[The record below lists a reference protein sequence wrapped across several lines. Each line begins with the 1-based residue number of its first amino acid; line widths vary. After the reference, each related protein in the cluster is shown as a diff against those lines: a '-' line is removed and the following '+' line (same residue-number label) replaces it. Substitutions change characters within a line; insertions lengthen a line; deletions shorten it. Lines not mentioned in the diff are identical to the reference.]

1 MNSSKDILEQIKDE
15 IEKVDTKFSKEN
27 IGEIEGVY
35 DSVAT
40 VIGLMGVANGEK
52 VLIKTKSGKEI
63 IAMAMDLK
71 EDITSIIILGEY
83 DKVKE
88 GDIVRT
94 TGEIFSTKVGKK
106 LLGRVLNGV
115 GEEIDEQ
122 GEIKTEEFSEIE
134 KVAPGV
140 ITRKGVKTPLQ
151 TGIKAI
157 DVLIPIGRGQR
168 ELIIGDRNTG
178 KTTIAIDTIINQKGK
193 GVYCIYCAIGQKNS
207 KVSQIVSKLKE
218 KGAMEYTIVINASA
232 SSPVT
237 EQYLAPY
244 TAASIG
250 EYFRDNGMDALV
262 IYDDLTKHAWAYRQ
276 LSLILKR
283 PSGREA
289 YPGDVFYLHSR
300 LLERAAKLN
309 DKLGGGSLSALPIIE
324 TQTGDISSYIPT
336 NLISITDGQIFLESD
351 LFYSGIRPAINVGAS
366 VSRVGSNAQEK
377 SMKKVAGSLKLE
389 IAQFRNL
396 AAFSQFGSDLDEST
410 KKILARGER
419 LTRILTQ
426 KPYSPIPLELQV
438 VSVFAVTNGFADNID
453 LVKISEFE
461 EKLHEHFKTLHKKVL
476 EELKEKKDLTDEIK
490 DELMKIISEFSKNY
504 V

>member
-1 MNSSKDILEQIKDE
+1 MDSTDILKQIKQEIKNVDTRFSKKDI
-15 IEKVDTKFSKEN
+15 
-27 IGEIEGVY
+27 GEVQSVY
-35 DSVAT
+35 DGIAI
-40 VIGLMGVANGEK
+40 VIGLVEVANGEK
-52 VLIKTKSGKEI
+52 VIIKTQEGI
-63 IAMAMDLK
+63 DITAMAMDLK
-71 EDITSIIILGEY
+71 EDETSIIILG
-83 DKVKE
+83 DFNKVKE
-88 GDIVRT
+88 GDTVYT
-94 TGEIFSTKVGKK
+94 TGEIFSTKIGKA
-106 LLGRVLNGV
+106 LLGRVVNGI
-115 GEEIDEQ
+115 GDPIDKE
-122 GEIKTEEFSEIE
+122 GPIDSNEKSEIE
-134 KVAPGV
+134 KIAPGV

-157 DVLIPIGRGQR
+157 DILIPIGRGQR
-168 ELIIGDRNTG
+168 ELIIGDRSTG

-193 GVYCIYCAIGQKNS
+193 NVFCIYCAIGQKNS
-207 KVSQIVSKLKE
+207 KVYQLVSKLKE
-218 KGAMEYTIVINASA
+218 KGAMEYTIIVNASA

-244 TAASIG
+244 TAATIG

-276 LSLILKR
+276 LSLTLKR

-324 TQTGDISSYIPT
+324 TQTGDISAYIPT

-410 KKILARGER
+410 QKILSKGER

-426 KPYSPIPLELQV
+426 KPYSPLPLELQII
-438 VSVFAVTNGFADNID
+438 SVFAVTGGYTENIE
-453 LVKISEFE
+453 LSKISDFE
-461 EKLHEHFKTLHKKVL
+461 EKLHTYFTTMHKDI
-476 EELKEKKDLTDEIK
+476 LKEIREKKDLTEDMLEK
-490 DELMKIISEFSKNY
+490 LKKIISEFSKNY

>member
-1 MNSSKDILEQIKDE
+1 MDSSDILKQIKKE
-15 IEKVDTKFSKEN
+15 IDSIDSRFEKED
-27 IGEIEGVY
+27 IGEIQSVY
-35 DSVAT
+35 DGVAI
-40 VIGLMGVANGEK
+40 VIGLTNVANGER
-52 VLIKTKSGKEI
+52 VNIKTKSGENI
-63 IAMAMDLK
+63 TAMAIDLK
-71 EDITSIIILGEY
+71 EDETSIIILGDF
-83 DKVKE
+83 DKVQE
-88 GDIVRT
+88 GDIVST
-94 TGEIFSTKVGKK
+94 TGEIFSTKIGEA
-106 LLGRVLNGV
+106 LLGRVLNGI
-115 GEEIDEQ
+115 GNPIDEQ
-122 GEIKTEEFSEIE
+122 GEIDTDKISEIE

-157 DVLIPIGRGQR
+157 DILIPIGRGQR
-168 ELIIGDRNTG
+168 ELIIGDRSTG

-193 GVYCIYCAIGQKNS
+193 NVFCIYCAIGQKNS

-218 KGAMEYTIVINASA
+218 KGAMDYTIVVNASA

-244 TAASIG
+244 TASTIG

-276 LSLILKR
+276 LSLTLKR

-300 LLERAAKLN
+300 LLERAAHLN
-309 DKLGGGSLSALPIIE
+309 DSLGGGSLSALPIIE

-410 KKILARGER
+410 QKILSKGER

-426 KPYSPIPLELQV
+426 KPYSPLALELQII
-438 VSVFAVTNGFADNID
+438 SVFAVTNDFTKDIEIS
-453 LVKISEFE
+453 KISDFE
-461 EKLHEHFKTLHKKVL
+461 EKLHEHFTTMHKDVL
-476 EELKEKKDLTDEIK
+476 KR
-490 DELMKIISEFSKNY
+490 
-504 V
+504 

>member
-1 MNSSKDILEQIKDE
+1 MDSADILKQIKQE
-15 IEKVDTKFSKEN
+15 IEKVDTRFSQKD
-27 IGEIEGVY
+27 IGEIQSVY
-35 DSVAT
+35 DGIAI
-40 VIGLMGVANGEK
+40 VIGLMNVANGEK
-52 VLIKTKSGKEI
+52 VLIETQSGDNV

-71 EDITSIIILGEY
+71 EDETSIIILGDF

-88 GDIVRT
+88 GDIVHT
-94 TGEIFSTKVGKK
+94 TGEIFSTKIGKA
-106 LLGRVLNGV
+106 LLGRVVNGI
-115 GEEIDEQ
+115 GDPIDEEGPINSNEQ
-122 GEIKTEEFSEIE
+122 SEIE
-134 KVAPGV
+134 KGAPGV

-157 DVLIPIGRGQR
+157 DILIPIGRGQR
-168 ELIIGDRNTG
+168 ELIIGDRSTG

-193 GVYCIYCAIGQKNS
+193 NVFCIYCAIGQKNS
-207 KVSQIVSKLKE
+207 KVSQIAAKLKE
-218 KGAMEYTIVINASA
+218 KGAMDYTVIVNASA

-244 TAASIG
+244 TAATIG

-276 LSLILKR
+276 LSLTLKR

-300 LLERAAKLN
+300 LLERAAKLS
-309 DKLGGGSLSALPIIE
+309 DELGGGSLSALPIIE
-324 TQTGDISSYIPT
+324 TQTGDISAYIPT

-410 KKILARGER
+410 QKILSKGER

-426 KPYSPIPLELQV
+426 KPYSPLPLELQII
-438 VSVFAVTNGFADNID
+438 SVFAVTGDYTQNIEIA
-453 LVKISEFE
+453 KISDFE
-461 EKLHEHFKTLHKKVL
+461 EKLHTYFTTMHKDI
-476 EELKEKKDLTDEIK
+476 LKEIREKKDLTDDMLEK
-490 DELMKIISEFSKNY
+490 LKKIISEFSKNY

>member
-1 MNSSKDILEQIKDE
+1 MDSSDILKQIKKEIENIDTRFEKKDI
-15 IEKVDTKFSKEN
+15 
-27 IGEIEGVY
+27 GEVQSVY
-35 DSVAT
+35 DGIAI
-40 VIGLMGVANGEK
+40 VIGLTDVANGER
-52 VLIKTKSGKEI
+52 VVIKTKSGEDI
-63 IAMAMDLK
+63 TGMAIDLK
-71 EDITSIIILGEY
+71 EDETSIIILGDF
-83 DKVKE
+83 DKVQE
-88 GDIVRT
+88 GDVVST
-94 TGEIFSTKVGKK
+94 TGEIFSTKIGEA
-106 LLGRVLNGV
+106 LLGRVLDGIGNP
-115 GEEIDEQ
+115 IDEQ
-122 GEIKTEEFSEIE
+122 GPIDTDKLSEIE

-157 DVLIPIGRGQR
+157 DILIPIGRGQR
-168 ELIIGDRNTG
+168 ELIIGDRSTG

-193 GVYCIYCAIGQKNS
+193 NVFCIYCAIGQKNS

-218 KGAMEYTIVINASA
+218 KGAMDYTIVVNASA

-244 TAASIG
+244 TASTIG

-276 LSLILKR
+276 LSLTLKR

-300 LLERAAKLN
+300 LLERAARLN
-309 DKLGGGSLSALPIIE
+309 DSLGGGSLSALPIIE

-410 KKILARGER
+410 QKILSKGER

-426 KPYSPIPLELQV
+426 KPYSPLALELQI
-438 VSVFAVTNGFADNID
+438 VSVFAVTNDFTKDIE
-453 LVKISEFE
+453 LSKISDFE
-461 EKLHEHFKTLHKKVL
+461 EKLHVHFTTMHKDI
-476 EELKEKKDLTDEIK
+476 LKEIREKKDLTDDMIQKLKE
-490 DELMKIISEFSKNY
+490 IISEFSKNY

>member
-1 MNSSKDILEQIKDE
+1 MDSKDILVQLKNKINE
-15 IEKVDTKFSKEN
+15 IDTRFSQEK
-27 IGEIEGVY
+27 IGEVQAVY
-35 DSVAT
+35 DGIAS
-40 VIGLMGVANGEK
+40 VIGLMDVANGEK
-52 VLIKTKSGKEI
+52 VIIETKDKTNI

-71 EDITSIIILGEY
+71 EDETSIIIFGDY
-83 DKVKE
+83 TKVQE
-88 GDIVRT
+88 GDIVKT
-94 TGEIFSTKVGKK
+94 TGEIFSTKIGKA

-115 GEEIDEQ
+115 GEEIDGK
-122 GEIKTEEFSEIE
+122 GEIESDYSSEVE

-140 ITRKGVKTPLQ
+140 ISRKGVRSPLQ

-193 GVYCIYCAIGQKNS
+193 NVFCIYCAIGQKNS
-207 KVSQIVSKLKE
+207 KVSQLVSKLEE
-218 KGAMEYTIVINASA
+218 KGAMEYTIVVNAPA

-237 EQYLAPY
+237 EQYMAPY

-309 DKLGGGSLSALPIIE
+309 DSLGGGSLSALPIIE
-324 TQTGDISSYIPT
+324 TQTGDISAYIPT
-336 NLISITDGQIFLESD
+336 NLISITDGQIYLESD

-377 SMKKVAGSLKLE
+377 VMKKVAGSLKLE

-396 AAFSQFGSDLDEST
+396 AAFSQFGSDLDENT
-410 KKILARGER
+410 KKILSRGDR
-419 LTRILTQ
+419 LTKILTQ
-426 KPYSPIPLELQV
+426 KPYLPIPLELQV
-438 VSVFAVTNGFADNID
+438 ISVLAVTEGFTDHID
-453 LVKISEFE
+453 TNDIPTFE
-461 EKLHEHFKTLHKKVL
+461 EKLHEVFENMHKEVL
-476 EELKEKKDLTDEIK
+476 KEIREKKDLTEDIK
-490 DELMKIISEFSKNY
+490 TKLISIISEFSKNY

>member
-1 MNSSKDILEQIKDE
+1 MDSADILKQIKKEIESIDTRFEKKDI
-15 IEKVDTKFSKEN
+15 
-27 IGEIEGVY
+27 GEVQSVY
-35 DSVAT
+35 DGVAI
-40 VIGLMGVANGEK
+40 VIGLTNVANGER
-52 VLIKTKSGKEI
+52 VTINSKSGEDI
-63 IAMAMDLK
+63 TAMAIDLK
-71 EDITSIIILGEY
+71 ENETSIIILGDF
-83 DKVKE
+83 DKVQE
-88 GDIVRT
+88 GDRVST
-94 TGEIFSTKVGKK
+94 TGEIFSTKIGEA
-106 LLGRVLNGV
+106 LLGRVVNGI
-115 GEEIDEQ
+115 GNPIDEQ
-122 GEIKTEEFSEIE
+122 GSIDTDKLSEIE

-140 ITRKGVKTPLQ
+140 ITRKGVTTPLQ

-157 DVLIPIGRGQR
+157 DILIPIGRGQR
-168 ELIIGDRNTG
+168 ELIIGDRSTG
-178 KTTIAIDTIINQKGK
+178 KTTIAIDTIINQIGK
-193 GVYCIYCAIGQKNS
+193 NVFCIYCAIGQKNS

-218 KGAMEYTIVINASA
+218 KGAMDYTIVVNASA
-232 SSPVT
+232 SDPVT

-244 TAASIG
+244 TASTIG

-276 LSLILKR
+276 LSLTLKR

-300 LLERAAKLN
+300 LLERAARLN
-309 DKLGGGSLSALPIIE
+309 DSLGGGSLSALPIIE

-410 KKILARGER
+410 QQILSKGER

-426 KPYSPIPLELQV
+426 KPYSPLELELQII
-438 VSVFAVTNGFADNID
+438 SVFAVTNDFTKDIE
-453 LVKISEFE
+453 LSKISDFE
-461 EKLHEHFKTLHKKVL
+461 EKLHIHFTTMHKDILK
-476 EELKEKKDLTDEIK
+476 EIKEKKDLTDDMIK
-490 DELMKIISEFSKNY
+490 KLKEIISEFSKNY